1 MSEVVEKSAIERMN
15 DISLPTA
22 EFGSDQAGVWSS
34 ELIQT
39 LSGSILLFTLAII
52 GLSTVLLWRNKS
64 SPQVILKTFGI
75 ITIIGVSSF
84 LLVVGYSNDQLTPI
98 IGLFGAIAGYL
109 LGKDAGPG
117 NGQG

>member
-1 MSEVVEKSAIERMN
+1 MGKSAIERMN

-22 EFGSDQAGVWSS
+22 GFGSDQASAWSP

-39 LSGSILLFTLAII
+39 LSVSILLFTLATI
-52 GLSTVLLWRNKS
+52 GLATALLWRNKS
-64 SPQVILKTFGI
+64 NPQVVLKTFGI
-75 ITIIGVSSF
+75 ITIIGMSSF
-84 LLVVGYSNDQLTPI
+84 LLVIGYSNDQLTPI

-117 NGQG
+117 SGQG